1 MPAYDPLQRVHLNSR
16 LLFER
21 YAKPYFADGPRVL
34 EIGPDRE
41 PSTYWELAGRPVSEW
56 HTADLAGAIGSDGA
70 HRFMPGAPSAVTHV
84 MASEYELPVQDHA
97 YDLVLSGQVMEHV
110 RRIWRWMV
118 ELARVCR
125 PGGHVITISPV
136 SWPYHEVPFD
146 CWRAYPEGMRALSE
160 EAGLEVVLCHSESL
174 EPPPSRNSYA
184 GLSYAECRPGR
195 RLREAVK
202 RGIGWPLPVAVDTI
216 TIARKPR

>member
-1 MPAYDPLQRVHLNSR
+1 VHLNSR

-21 YAKPYFADGPRVL
+21 YAKPYFADGTRVL

-41 PSTYWELAGRPVSEW
+41 PSTYWELAGRPGSEW
-56 HTADLAGAIGSDGA
+56 HTADLETAIGSDGT
-70 HRFMPGAPSAVTHV
+70 HRLMPGGPPTVTHV
-84 MASEYELPVQDHA
+84 MESEYELPVPDQA

-110 RRIWRWMV
+110 RRIWRWMA

-136 SWPYHEVPFD
+136 SWPFHEVPFD

-160 EAGLEVVLCHSESL
+160 EAGLEVVLCLCESL
-174 EPPPSRNSYA
+174 EPCLTRNSYA
-184 GLSYAECRPGR
+184 GLSYAEAPPGG

-202 RGIGWPLPVAVDTI
+202 RVIGWPLPVAVDTI
-216 TIARKPR
+216 TIACKPR